1 MAATAVARH
10 TEETTMRNK
19 ILAIAILA
27 CLIATPALAEGTTSK
42 RESIGL
48 GVGGI
53 IGAAAGGPVGFIVGA
68 ALGAKLGDEFHKKNT
83 AVTTL
88 SDSLVSSRKKITELE
103 KSVDVLNSDIDSLGG
118 DLQRMRAIARPEL
131 LTLMQA
137 GIEMDLL
144 FRTDEHVLGTTRDT
158 KLRELAASL
167 STMPDIY
174 IQLDGFADERGD
186 ADYNHRLSAERAE
199 YVRDVLVSNGVAES
213 RIKLAAH
220 GESPAADDNLD
231 SFALER
237 KVSLTLFV
245 EETPS
250 LASNP
255 D

>member
-1 MAATAVARH
+1 
-10 TEETTMRNK
+10 MRNK
-19 ILAIAILA
+19 NLAVAILA
-27 CLIATPALAEGTTSK
+27 CLIAMPALAEGTTSK

-53 IGAAAGGPVGFIVGA
+53 IGAVAGGPVGFIVGA
-68 ALGAKLGDEFHKKNT
+68 AVGAKLGDEFHKKNT
-83 AVTTL
+83 TVTTL
-88 SDSLVSSRKKITELE
+88 SDSLVSSRQKITALE
-103 KSVDVLNSDIDSLGG
+103 KSVAALNSDIDSLGAN
-118 DLQRMRAIARPEL
+118 LQRMQAVAGPEL

-144 FRTDEHVLGTTRDT
+144 FRTDEHVLGITTDT
-158 KLRELAASL
+158 KLRELATNL

-186 ADYNHRLSAERAE
+186 ADYNHRLSAQRAG
-199 YVRDVLVSNGVAES
+199 YVRDVLVSNGFAES

-220 GESPAADDNLD
+220 GESPAADNNPD

-250 LASNP
+250 FASNP

>member
-1 MAATAVARH
+1 
-10 TEETTMRNK
+10 MRNNL
-19 ILAIAILA
+19 ISIGILA
-27 CLIATPALAEGTTSK
+27 CLIATPAMAESAASK
-42 RESIGL
+42 KESIGV
-48 GVGGI
+48 GVGGV
-53 IGAAAGGPVGFIVGA
+53 IGAVAGGPVGFIVGA
-68 ALGAKLGDEFHKKNT
+68 AFGAKIGDEFHKKDT
-83 AVTTL
+83 AIITL
-88 SDSLVSSRKKITELE
+88 SDSLTSSKEKILKLE
-103 KSVDVLNSDIDSLGG
+103 TSVNALNSDIDSLGG

-144 FRTDEHVLGTTRDT
+144 FRTDEDELGNTTES
-158 KLRELAASL
+158 KLRELAVNL

-174 IQLDGFADERGD
+174 IQLDGFADERG
-186 ADYNHRLSAERAE
+186 AAEYNQRLSARRAE
-199 YVRDVLVSNGVAES
+199 HVRDILISNGVAES

-220 GESPAADDNLD
+220 GESPAADDNID

-250 LASNP
+250 FASNP

>member
-1 MAATAVARH
+1 M
-10 TEETTMRNK
+10 EEMTMRNK
-19 ILAIAILA
+19 NLAVAILA
-27 CLIATPALAEGTTSK
+27 CLIAMPALAEGTTSK

-53 IGAAAGGPVGFIVGA
+53 IGAVAGGPVGFIVGA
-68 ALGAKLGDEFHKKNT
+68 AVGAKLGDEFHKKNT
-83 AVTTL
+83 TVTTL
-88 SDSLVSSRKKITELE
+88 SDSLVSSRQKITALE
-103 KSVDVLNSDIDSLGG
+103 KSVAALNSDIDSLGA
-118 DLQRMRAIARPEL
+118 DLQRMQAVARPEL

-144 FRTDEHVLGTTRDT
+144 FRTDEHVLGITTDT
-158 KLRELAASL
+158 KLRELATNL
-167 STMPDIY
+167 STMPDTH

-186 ADYNHRLSAERAE
+186 ADYNHRLSAQRAE

-220 GESPAADDNLD
+220 GESPAADDNPD

-250 LASNP
+250 FASNP

>member
-1 MAATAVARH
+1 
-10 TEETTMRNK
+10 MRIK
-19 ILAIAILA
+19 ILTIGILA
-27 CLIATPALAEGTTSK
+27 CLIATTAMAEGAASK
-42 RESIGL
+42 KESIGV
-48 GVGGI
+48 GVGGV
-53 IGAAAGGPVGFIVGA
+53 IGAVAGGPVGFIVGA
-68 ALGAKLGDEFHKKNT
+68 AFGAKIGDELHQKDT
-83 AVTTL
+83 QVTML
-88 SDSLVSSRKKITELE
+88 SDSLTSSKEKISELE
-103 KSVDVLNSDIDSLGG
+103 TSVDALNSDIDSLGG

-144 FRTDEHVLGTTRDT
+144 FRTDEDELGISTDSR
-158 KLRELAASL
+158 LRELATSL
-167 STMPDIY
+167 STMPGVY

-186 ADYNHRLSAERAE
+186 AEYNQRLSARRAE
-199 YVRDVLVSNGVAES
+199 HVRDIFMSNGVAES

-220 GESPAADDNLD
+220 GESPAADDNID

-250 LASNP
+250 FASNP